1 MKKLCMRN
9 KKQVLGFLGVSVS
22 LVGVLVLMGTVWWAF
37 LFNDGWFVVTIM
49 RFNEGF
55 LEFVVL
61 PVLCVLC
68 VYGVF
73 RYYKDVL
80 CGGVVL

>member
-1 MKKLCMRN
+1 MKLRLRC
-9 KKQVLGFLGVSVS
+9 KKKILGFLGVSVS
-22 LVGVLVLMGTVWWAF
+22 LVGVLVLTGTVWWAY
-37 LFNDGWFVVTIM
+37 LFNDGFFMVTIM
-49 RFNEGF
+49 RFNEGL

-61 PVLCVLC
+61 PCLLLLSF
-68 VYGVF
+68 YGVF